1 MKKILTMIF
10 VMLSAVLLFSSSI
23 KSNVRE
29 DKYIVKASNSI
40 DEENDFII
48 QGSIDDLLN
57 ESEIEEYL
65 KEKFTSS
72 SYQFV
77 SYGEKSG
84 SRKVLTGVENPSQTY
99 LNRYYQ
105 IERGLRVNGT
115 CSIVAISILLDY
127 YNQNG
132 KLGKVYDLDIE
143 DWFVKTMDIALAND
157 LTTVDDG
164 TYLSDI
170 DNILDLVFASMN
182 IKLYGNNDYYYLYD
196 TIKESVKAKVPVL
209 FHIPNHSTVAQGYV
223 TYNVKVK
230 ERYWTWFQYKW
241 RTVTKSVNFVI
252 VSEGWGRS
260 ESYFET
266 SLIADKFPNFGP
278 YAITKVTK

>member
-23 KSNVRE
+23 NNVRE

-40 DEENDFII
+40 DKENDFII
-48 QGSIDDLLN
+48 QGSTDDLLY

-72 SYQFV
+72 SYKYV
-77 SYGEKSG
+77 SSSEKSG
-84 SRKVLTGVENPSQTY
+84 SRKVLTGVKNPRQGY
-99 LNRYYQ
+99 LNAHYES
-105 IERGLRVNGT
+105 ERDITINNT

-143 DWFVKTMDIALAND
+143 DWFVKTMDIALANK
-157 LTTVDDG
+157 LTTKRDG